1 MDSEPQ
7 PLAEPSAEPPFGA
20 GPRAGREDNQAVP
33 YGSAHT
39 EGRSTDRPTHTPRGA
54 RNGDHPSRPGALPPA
69 PGRLFRVLGRAAAS
83 SAVPVVAMVLLVLV
97 SWQVVVDGPLL
108 GLDRGVRHGVATARH
123 DLHSSVLDQ
132 LGHVLADLGSTV
144 PAIPVLLAAG
154 GLVAW
159 RFHQAGATRW
169 WLPIPVAVLTAILIP
184 LLVVPAKAAFARPGP
199 LGDPLL
205 PGQWGWYPSGHTA
218 TATLS
223 YGVAVLLLART
234 AGVRVARRLQAVA
247 VLLAAG
253 VGAGL
258 VWSDFHWLLDVV
270 ASWCLAA
277 LVLWALAR
285 WLPRPGAPGPQAS
298 GAAESQAPGAPG
310 TQASGS
316 SLR

>member
-1 MDSEPQ
+1 M
-7 PLAEPSAEPPFGA
+7 AEPSAEPPIGA

-33 YGSAHT
+33 RGAAHT
-39 EGRSTDRPTHTPRGA
+39 EGRSTDRPTHTPRDA

-83 SAVPVVAMVLLVLV
+83 PLVPLVAAVLLVLV

-108 GLDRGVRHGVATARH
+108 GLDRWVKHGVATAHR
-123 DLHSSVLDQ
+123 DLHSALLDHV
-132 LGHVLADLGSTV
+132 GHTLADLGSAA
-144 PAIPVLLAAG
+144 PAIPVLLAGG
-154 GLVAW
+154 GLAAW
-159 RFHQAGATRW
+159 RSRRAGAARW
-169 WLPIPVAVLTAILIP
+169 WLPLPVAALTTGLIP

-199 LGDPLL
+199 LDDPLL

-234 AGVRVARRLQAVA
+234 TGVRVARGLRAAA
-247 VLLAAG
+247 VLLATG

-258 VWSDFHWLLDVV
+258 VWSDFHWVLDVV

-277 LVLWALAR
+277 LVLWVLAR
-285 WLPRPGAPGPQAS
+285 RLPRPRGGGRQD
-298 GAAESQAPGAPG
+298 
-310 TQASGS
+310 
-316 SLR
+316 